1 MKKEIIERI
10 NSGKA
15 TAEDLHFAEKLIE
28 KGELDPLQIPAFS
41 RLYDSIRDIPEPEP
55 SRDMSAAF
63 YKALEKES
71 ARKSFRLPDLSAIF
85 NFGRIGQVAFGI
97 CLLATGF
104 WIGTEYR
111 SGRSSEE
118 LQNLSGEVMEM
129 KEMMMLSMLDQSSIS
144 QRLKAVNIVN
154 ELPDASDKV
163 CEALLTTL
171 RNDENTN
178 VRRAALEAL
187 VPFTDKPSVRQGLV
201 EAISDQSS
209 PMVIL
214 AISEIMVAIQE
225 RAAVGELQKILDDQ
239 DTPEEIKTQLKNNI
253 NTLI

>member
-10 NSGKA
+10 NSGNA
-15 TAEDLHFAEKLIE
+15 SPEDIHLAEKLIE
-28 KGELDPLQIPAFS
+28 NGELDPMEIPAFS
-41 RLYDSIRDIPEPEP
+41 SLYNSIRDIPEPEP
-55 SRDMSAAF
+55 SRNMSTSF
-63 YKALEKES
+63 YKALEKAS
-71 ARKSFRLPDLSAIF
+71 AGKQRRLPDWSALF
-85 NFGRIGQVAFGI
+85 NPGFIGRLAFGFF
-97 CLLATGF
+97 LLATGF
-104 WIGTEYR
+104 WIGTAYDR
-111 SGRSSEE
+111 GQSSEE
-118 LQNLSGEVMEM
+118 LQNLSSEVLEM
-129 KEMMMLSMLDQSSIS
+129 KEMMMLSLLDQQSTS

-163 CEALLTTL
+163 CQALLATL

-187 VPFTDKPSVRQGLV
+187 VPFTSKASVRQGLV
-201 EAISDQSS
+201 EAISDQES

-225 RAAVGELQKILDDQ
+225 KAAAGELQKVLDDQ
-239 DTPEEIKTQLKNNI
+239 NTPEEIKIQLKNNI